1 MKKNMMTKTVE
12 ALSTEEN
19 QTLHL
24 NKSMQNSELNFT
36 EVNTPRVVLEMEK
49 MWLYKYYSGSW
60 WY

>member
-1 MKKNMMTKTVE
+1 MIQSMMKKNMMTKTVE

-49 MWLYKYYSGSW
+49 M
-60 WY
+60 